1 MSNDNGPAKL
11 TEEQQKKLQELIK
24 NPPEIREEQRQ
35 ALRDFLS
42 KANPNIIS
50 DPREIQDF
58 VERAKKEKHLQE
70 HKTMKMVDNH
80 YEGKNIKL

>member
-24 NPPEIREEQRQ
+24 NPPEITEEQRQ

-42 KANPNIIS
+42 KANPNVTS
-50 DPREIQDF
+50 NPREIQDF
-58 VERAKKEKHLQE
+58 VERAKKEKYLQE
-70 HKTMKMVDNH
+70 HKTMKMVDSH